1 MARKN
6 NNDNGDSLGFPP
18 LLTVPE
24 TAQAARCSRRFI
36 ENKIRSGELC
46 AIRAGRKFTRIRG
59 RDLAAFLNRH
69 ATI

>member
-1 MARKN
+1 MAKN
-6 NNDNGDSLGFPP
+6 NYNGGGLELPP

-24 TAQAARCSRRFI
+24 AAQTARCSRRFL